1 METFAAAKELYQRR
15 GLGERLGWG
24 KAPAVLVVDFSNG
37 FTDPSYPTGADVSS
51 AIAETRRL
59 LEVARQC
66 RLPVLFT
73 AIAYDDPDRDGGH
86 WVRKIPALRA
96 LRTGTPAA
104 EVDLRLGRRLSEPL
118 IVKRFASAFFGTD
131 LCSRLQFL
139 RVDTLVVCG
148 ASTSGC
154 IRATVIDAIQYG
166 FYCIVPE
173 TAVADRAEAPH
184 HANLFDIDAKYADVL
199 PTEQVIAELRKQSLG
214 SLAPASGLPPHPHA

>member
-1 METFAAAKELYQRR
+1 METFEAAKELYQRR

-24 KAPAVLVVDFSNG
+24 KAPAVLVVDFTNG

-59 LEVARQC
+59 LDIARE
-66 RLPVLFT
+66 RKLPILFT

-86 WVRKIPALRA
+86 WVRKIPALKA
-96 LRTGTPAA
+96 LRMGTPAA
-104 EVDLRLGRRLSEPL
+104 EVDPRLERRLSEPL

-131 LCSRLQFL
+131 LCSRLQFM

-184 HANLFDIDAKYADVL
+184 HANLFDMQAKYADVL
-199 PTEQVIAELRKQSLG
+199 PTEQVIAELRKQSLAT
-214 SLAPASGLPPHPHA
+214 LASASGLPPHSRA